1 METFTSFFQK
11 QIDELKNSIKVST
24 ESVVTQ
30 MKSILNDS
38 ISEVDSRVVDLER
51 KEQELDERVSQ
62 SELLINKFNSD
73 LTEEVELLR
82 KKANEAII
90 IANDN
95 EQYSRLRNIRIR
107 GWKQEA
113 DVSCPETVL
122 KFIKNKLKMKDIT
135 SNDIEAAHPLPS
147 TGTASNT
154 TRSTVPTILVK
165 FSRKSTRQKVMEQR
179 KCLKGSGISVV
190 EDLTGLNTELLNRLN
205 NSDRVL
211 NSWSWNGKV
220 YAVMEGQT
228 DRIMV
233 KPFTPLEDLLN
244 K

>member
-1 METFTSFFQK
+1 M
-11 QIDELKNSIKVST
+11 
-24 ESVVTQ
+24 
-30 MKSILNDS
+30 
-38 ISEVDSRVVDLER
+38 
-51 KEQELDERVSQ
+51 
-62 SELLINKFNSD
+62 
-73 LTEEVELLR
+73 TEEVELLR

-107 GWKQEA
+107 GLKQEA
-113 DVSCPETVL
+113 DVTCPETVL
-122 KFIKNKLKMKDIT
+122 KFITNKLKMKDIT

-147 TGTASNT
+147 KKNSAGTASNT
-154 TRSTVPTILVK
+154 AHSTVPTILVK

-220 YAVMEGQT
+220 YAVMEGRT

-233 KPFTPLEDLLN
+233 KPFTPLEDRWN